1 MTLDKSPTLKELF
14 SKNEKSI
21 LKRWLDLIL
30 ETYSPDSEILIGK
43 RRDPFTNPVGSTL
56 SRETK
61 VLFKNLC
68 DGIREEESQAS
79 LEAILKIR
87 SVQDFSPSKAVEFIF
102 LLKKAIGET
111 LKIEFDNESVI
122 LHQWLEF
129 QSRIDHLVLQAF
141 DVYMRCREKICEIR
155 VNQAKGE
162 REMAFRMMER
172 MSYSKEKQQKKEN

>member
-1 MTLDKSPTLKELF
+1 MTADEGPMLKDLL
-14 SKNEKSI
+14 SKNGKSI
-21 LKRWLDLIL
+21 LRRWFDLIL
-30 ETYSPDSEILIGK
+30 ETYPPDSETLIRKG
-43 RRDPFTNPVGSTL
+43 RDPFTNPVGSTL

-68 DGIREEESQAS
+68 DGIRDEESQAS

-111 LKIEFDNESVI
+111 LKSDFDNESVI
-122 LHQWLEF
+122 LHEWLEF
-129 QSRIDHLVLQAF
+129 QTRIDHLALQAF
-141 DVYMRCREKICEIR
+141 DVYMGCREKICEIR

-162 REMAFRMMER
+162 KEMAFRMMER
-172 MSYSKEKQQKKEN
+172 MSYSKEKGPKG